1 MKLFAQC
8 AFVALVSA
16 AGWGALFATLVSPVL
31 GWVVGLVM
39 APSIFTIFWM
49 AERGPVAQV
58 EKMYR
63 RRFDD

>member
-1 MKLFAQC
+1 MKLAAQC
-8 AFVALVSA
+8 AFVALMSA
-16 AGWGALFATLVSPVL
+16 VGWGALFATLVGPWV

-39 APSIFTIFWM
+39 APSMFTIFWV
-49 AERGPVAQV
+49 AERSPVAEV

>member
-8 AFVALVSA
+8 AFVAAMSGI
-16 AGWGALFATLVSPVL
+16 GWGALFATLLAPWV
-31 GWVVGLVM
+31 GWAVGVPM
-39 APSIFTIFWM
+39 AVIMFAIFWV
-49 AERGPVAQV
+49 AERGPVADV

>member
-8 AFVALVSA
+8 AFIALMSA
-16 AGWGALFATLVSPVL
+16 MGWGALFAATVAPWV
-31 GWVVGLVM
+31 GWVVGVLM
-39 APSIFTIFWM
+39 APTIFIIFWL
-49 AERGPVAQV
+49 AERGPVADV